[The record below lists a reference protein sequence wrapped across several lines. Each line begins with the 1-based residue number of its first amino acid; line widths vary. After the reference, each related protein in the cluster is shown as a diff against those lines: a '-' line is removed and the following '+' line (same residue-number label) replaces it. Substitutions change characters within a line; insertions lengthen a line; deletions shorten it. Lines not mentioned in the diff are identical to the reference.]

1 MLEAAVEL
9 AERLGFSSFTM
20 RDVAVAAGVSLG
32 TLQYFY
38 PSKDELVRAV
48 ALELADQVVQ
58 VAGQLPPGATDMR
71 GVAGLDNLLTQ
82 AVESWWGIISSTP
95 TRRLVTYEIATNG
108 IRGGGPILDTA
119 LLQYRLN
126 TAYITAM
133 LVTCAEVARV
143 NWAIDVD
150 ELGLFAMNFMDG
162 YVLRW
167 LLEPEASP
175 ASAQRRTLVK
185 AIVAFAVEGDAT

>member
-1 MLEAAVEL
+1 
-9 AERLGFSSFTM
+9 
-20 RDVAVAAGVSLG
+20 
-32 TLQYFY
+32 
-38 PSKDELVRAV
+38 
-48 ALELADQVVQ
+48 
-58 VAGQLPPGATDMR
+58 MR

-167 LLEPEASP
+167 QPTRGRP
-175 ASAQRRTLVK
+175 GR
-185 AIVAFAVEGDAT
+185 